1 MPNRIARV
9 QQRLREAKLHG
20 IFLSAPSSLR
30 YVFGFTGSNGIGLIT
45 SDLSYFATDWRYRE
59 QVHEEVSGAE
69 ILIAQRDLVGALK
82 DRNPLPPGAKAGIE
96 EYHLTYHLLA
106 QIRKHFPKLEMKLTD
121 HLIGKLAAEK
131 SPEEIVLIKK
141 AAQIAARVWERLR
154 PQIRPGV
161 SEAELTTE
169 LNYLARQC
177 GSQIEPFE
185 PIVAAGPRSALP
197 HARSSSRLLAHGDMV
212 VIDYGCVVEGYA
224 ADFTRTVAVGEP
236 DKKLCDAHRLVQEA
250 CELVYAAARAPMQ
263 AVDLDA
269 VARKH
274 FEAHGVA
281 QFFNH
286 ALGHGLGL
294 DVHSLPRIGPE
305 SKDVI
310 PPNAVLALEPG
321 LYFPGLGGIRLEDD
335 VLITATGCE
344 ILTNASRELICVE

>member
-9 QQRLREAKLHG
+9 QQRLHEAQLYG
-20 IFLSAPSSLR
+20 LFISAPSSLR
-30 YVFGFTGSNGIGLIT
+30 YVFGFTGSNGLGLIT
-45 SDLSYFATDWRYRE
+45 SDLCYFVTDWRYRE
-59 QVHEEVSGAE
+59 QVHEEVTGAE
-69 ILIAQRDLVGALK
+69 ILVAQRDLVGALK
-82 DRNPLPPGAKAGIE
+82 DRKPLPTAAKAGIE

-121 HLIGKLAAEK
+121 HLVGKLAAEK

-141 AAQIAARVWERLR
+141 AAQITALVWEGLR
-154 PQIRPGV
+154 PHLRAGA
-161 SEAELTTE
+161 SEADLTTE
-169 LNYLARQC
+169 LNYLARKC

-197 HARSSSRLLAHGDMV
+197 HARSTSRKLTPGDMV
-212 VIDYGCVVEGYA
+212 VIDFGCVVEGYA
-224 ADFTRTVAVGEP
+224 ADFTRTIAVGEP
-236 DKKLCDAHRLVQEA
+236 DKKLREA
-250 CELVYAAARAPMQ
+250 YRVVKEAGDLVYAAAAAPMK
-263 AVDLDA
+263 AVALDA

-274 FEAHGVA
+274 FEAHGMA

-335 VLITATGCE
+335 VLVTETGCE
-344 ILTNASRELICVE
+344 ILTNAARELVCVE